1 MDSNHT
7 QPLPGSALP
16 SAPAHSSLSATPAQ
30 SALPT
35 TGVPAPTKKVLKI
48 SKVEVD
54 RDICIGAAPCVTV
67 APGVFQLDEEN
78 KAYIVDQNGA
88 DAETIL
94 LAAQS
99 CPVQA
104 IFVYDE
110 DGKQIYP

>member
-1 MDSNHT
+1 MSD
-7 QPLPGSALP
+7 
-16 SAPAHSSLSATPAQ
+16 APKP
-30 SALPT
+30 
-35 TGVPAPTKKVLKI
+35 LKI

-54 RDICIGAAPCVTV
+54 RELCIGAAPCVTI

-104 IFVYDE
+104 IIVYDE

>member
-1 MDSNHT
+1 MIIMDT
-7 QPLPGSALP
+7 ME
-16 SAPAHSSLSATPAQ
+16 
-30 SALPT
+30 
-35 TGVPAPTKKVLKI
+35 KKPLKI
-48 SKVEVD
+48 SRVEVD

-78 KAYIVDQNGA
+78 KAYVVNQKGA

-104 IFVYDE
+104 IKVFDE
-110 DGKQIYP
+110 AGVQIYP

>member
-1 MDSNHT
+1 MSSTHT

-16 SAPAHSSLSATPAQ
+16 AGPEQSSLA
-30 SALPT
+30 
-35 TGVPAPTKKVLKI
+35 APEKKKLQI
-48 SKVEVD
+48 SRVEVD

-78 KAYIVDQNGA
+78 KAYVINQTGA
-88 DAETIL
+88 DPETIL

-110 DGKQIYP
+110 EGTQIYP